1 MTSRELNLRLITL
14 LPEIKSLYSEAVSWQ
29 EGDETGS
36 HVVFED
42 VLVPHIIN
50 CQKEH
55 NEVDLFRCFD
65 ALEKILLL
73 NDEYAEEVVEL
84 SVLESLLFEKNL
96 KNDLTKYMGEKT
108 KALFDEARRGWRM

>member
-1 MTSRELNLRLITL
+1 MTSRELNLSLITL
-14 LPEIKSLYSEAVSWQ
+14 MPEIKSLYNEVISWQ
-29 EGDETGS
+29 EGDDTGS

-42 VLVPHIIN
+42 VLVPYIIN

-55 NEVDLFRCFD
+55 NELGLFRCFD
-65 ALEKILLL
+65 VVEKILSL

-96 KNDLTKYMGEKT
+96 KNDLTKYMSEKT
-108 KALFDEARRGWRM
+108 KALFDEVRRGWRM